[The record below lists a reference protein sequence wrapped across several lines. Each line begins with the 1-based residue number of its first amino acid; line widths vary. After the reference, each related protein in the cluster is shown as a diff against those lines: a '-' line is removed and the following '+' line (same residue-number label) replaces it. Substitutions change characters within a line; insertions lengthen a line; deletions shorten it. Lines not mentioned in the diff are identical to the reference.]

1 MILNSVRMVDHDQ
14 AREYSFGDYKT
25 LKENLAIAII
35 NPEDFKKLNLSTNF
49 NIRINSQYGEVILH
63 VQQDKNIPQG
73 MINVPVSIW
82 ANQLTGIIG
91 KDLIFKGLKV
101 NVESTKDN
109 ITNFDD
115 LISKIKSKE

>member
-1 MILNSVRMVDHDQ
+1 MILNSIRMVDHDQ

-101 NVESTKDN
+101 NVGSTKDN